1 MNFVTSTFW
10 RTPSSQPQTEP
21 AAAPTVRVAVEENR
35 EIYSRTEKGWKNY
48 EIKFLS
54 EAQCEFVHKDCLAD
68 ASYERNQAIAET
80 IGAVLLT
87 VGMVVS
93 AVVVAKLASLFFI
106 VAMIKIAG
114 PISPLAIFATK
125 TVVHLCTYIGA
136 GSLFEKLIP
145 ACYGSI
151 KDHWEAAKHYDDLRS
166 KAIVRQIGLKFA
178 PMPAPAPI
186 ETPPPPV
193 EEELLH
199 E

>member
-21 AAAPTVRVAVEENR
+21 TAAPSVRVSMEENR
-35 EIYSRTEKGWKNY
+35 EIYSRNDKGWKNY

-54 EAQCEFVHKDCLAD
+54 EAQCEFVHKECLAD

-106 VAMIKIAG
+106 VALIKIAG

-125 TVVHLCTYIGA
+125 AIVHLCTYVGA
-136 GSLFEKLIP
+136 ASLFEKLIP

-151 KDHWEAAKHYDDLRS
+151 KNHWEAAMHYDDLRS
-166 KAIVRQIGLKFA
+166 KAMLRQIDLKYA
-178 PMPAPAPI
+178 PTQAPAPI
-186 ETPPPPV
+186 ETPPPPAA
-193 EEELLH
+193 EEALQV
-199 E
+199 